1 MISHNKDIHNKLAPY
16 WAIAMVLLG
25 LTGLSSVW
33 FYLGDFWNSYILDI
47 TGPAWNYILFRGLFT
62 TYANN
67 KWTQFFTP
75 TKTLIIFIIVCYG
88 IEAAQYFNFYDST
101 FDPWDLVSYISVLT
115 PLYLLDQYQ
124 LRYTIKEN

>member
-75 TKTLIIFIIVCYG
+75 TQTLIIFIIVCYS
-88 IEAAQYFNFYDST
+88 IEAAQYFKFYDST